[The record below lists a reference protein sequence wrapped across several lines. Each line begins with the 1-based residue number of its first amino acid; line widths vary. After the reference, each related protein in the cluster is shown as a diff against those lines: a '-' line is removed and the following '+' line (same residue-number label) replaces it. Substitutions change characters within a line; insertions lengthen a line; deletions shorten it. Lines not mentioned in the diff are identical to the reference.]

1 MRAPP
6 TIATR
11 IGLSFPG
18 PRAYAKLGCSLQEST
33 PFASGPRARLSR
45 HVLCR
50 RDGTYNRSREA
61 RMLQRSLLVL
71 SVAAASPLAYADVI
85 LDWNRFAL
93 PIVNGAPSAPAPVHS
108 APWRS
113 LMSPCSRQSIP

>member
-6 TIATR
+6 MIATR
-11 IGLSFPG
+11 IGLSFPR

-50 RDGTYNRSREA
+50 RDEHSQPREA
-61 RMLQRSLLVL
+61 RMRRIASLFALL
-71 SVAAASPLAYADVI
+71 TCAASVARADVI
-85 LDWNRFAL
+85 TDWNLIAV
-93 PIVNGAPSAPAPVHS
+93 PIVSTYSLSAS
-108 APWRS
+108 AYRE
-113 LMSPCSRQSIP
+113 